1 MFSLSFDKKTLVSK
15 IDFGPWDKS
24 QWLVGASIAHWS
36 MPNSSINP
44 YWMQNVDGFYF
55 GNYPNSQFTTEAII
69 GAIDS
74 GTPTIAG
81 PAVNINFIK

>member
-1 MFSLSFDKKTLVSK
+1 
-15 IDFGPWDKS
+15 
-24 QWLVGASIAHWS
+24 
-36 MPNSSINP
+36 
-44 YWMQNVDGFYF
+44 MQNVDGFYF
-55 GNYPNSQFTTEAII
+55 GNYPNSLFTTEAII